1 MPSWQLSVDGPAC
14 ADLPL
19 VNATRTLFANLPAGL
34 RGMIFMFVGTITGV
48 CMHATVRFMSAALEP
63 FELAFF
69 RNSFALVFLVI
80 PLIRLGIAPLRTSHP
95 WLHLLRG
102 TLTTGS
108 MLSFFTALSITPL
121 AQVTALSFTAPLFAT
136 ILAIFFLGEVVRI
149 RRWAAIIVGFA
160 GTLVILRP
168 GIIEFDLG
176 SVLTL
181 FSAGTWGA
189 AIIVTRI
196 LGRTESSHTI
206 TLYLALVM
214 TVLSFVPATTVWI
227 WPEPHQYLWLLM
239 IAAFG
244 TVTQLTVTQA
254 LRLGATAVV
263 MPIDFFKLI
272 WATAFGFFLFA
283 ESPDAMTLLGGGMIF
298 ISATYIAY
306 RESKL
311 KKRPSI
317 AYESGDK
324 NPKNQ

>member
-1 MPSWQLSVDGPAC
+1 M
-14 ADLPL
+14 
-19 VNATRTLFANLPAGL
+19 VNAARTLFAGLPAGL
-34 RGMIFMFVGTITGV
+34 RGMMFMFVGTVTGV
-48 CMHATVRFMSAALEP
+48 CMHATVRHMSAALEP

-69 RNSFALVFLVI
+69 RNAFALVFLAV
-80 PLIRLGIAPLRTSHP
+80 PLLRLGTKPLRTSHP

-102 TLTTGS
+102 ALTTSS
-108 MLSFFTALSITPL
+108 MLAFFTALSVSPL

-149 RRWAAIIVGFA
+149 RRWAAIVVGFA

-168 GIIEFDLG
+168 GIVEFDLG
-176 SVLTL
+176 SALTL

-206 TLYLALVM
+206 TFYLALVM
-214 TVLSFVPATTVWI
+214 TVMSFLPATTVWL
-227 WPEPHQYLWLLM
+227 WPEPHQYLWLLL

-263 MPIDFFKLI
+263 MPVDFFKLI

-283 ESPDAMTLLGGGMIF
+283 EYPDVMTLAGGGMIF
-298 ISATYIAY
+298 VSATYIAY

-311 KKRPSI
+311 KERPAI
-317 AYESGDK
+317 AYEGEDK
-324 NPKNQ
+324 SRDK